1 MHMVWIAAAEY
12 GSYVALYKLII
23 LLGFF
28 LAWMPLVNWIY
39 TDSQAVRADKR
50 LWTAAIVIS
59 GAVSLW
65 IWLLSPIFWIGIL
78 IFVIVVG
85 SGSLAYVMHRNARVA
100 EFEKVLTA
108 EHLKGL
114 FVNPQKKLQKAS
126 LGLAFITANKNE
138 VPMPDAKTPEA
149 EGFTLACG
157 LIDDALWR
165 RVSLVTLLPQKDNYS
180 VIYEIDGINTRQG
193 ERNKEDVERIAHY
206 IKHLADLDVEEKR
219 KPQKGTFSIIKDND
233 WKKKVTWEVQSAGS
247 TAGEQ
252 IRLCKTE
259 DYCTRK
265 IENLGFNE
273 NQFESIRSLRDIK
286 SGLILISGPAKSG
299 VTTTLY
305 TLLGNHDPFMNNI
318 NTLERKRAADLANI
332 TQNEFSLSDTGT
344 TTYGR
349 KLQTLLRRGPDIVG
363 ISDCEDEQ
371 SAKLCCAAVKDGK
384 IIYAVMQATS
394 VVETIEKMLRFIGDK
409 NVLADTL
416 EAVIN
421 QRLVRTLCE
430 DCRQAYKPNQAL
442 FQKFNI
448 PSDEV
453 DMFYRPGEIEYD
465 KHGKPIVCQK
475 CQGTG
480 FYGRVGL
487 FETIRMTDELRQVIR
502 TSTTTQEI
510 AAAFRKSG
518 MLYMQEQSIK
528 KVTEGITSIN
538 EVIRNFSTKPGEKT
552 GVVT

>member
-1 MHMVWIAAAEY
+1 MQMVWIAAAEY

-23 LLGFF
+23 MLGLF
-28 LAWMPLVNWIY
+28 LTWMPLVNWVY
-39 TDSQAVRADKR
+39 MDSQAVRVDKR
-50 LWTAAIVIS
+50 LWTVAIVIS
-59 GAVSLW
+59 GAVALW
-65 IWLLSPIFWIGIL
+65 VWLLSPMFWIGFL
-78 IFVIVVG
+78 IFVIVTC
-85 SGSLAYVMHRNARVA
+85 SGSLAYIMHRNARVA
-100 EFEKVLTA
+100 DFEKVLTA

-114 FVNPQKKLQKAS
+114 FINPQKKIQKAS
-126 LGLAFITANKNE
+126 MGLTFITANKNE
-138 VPMPDAKTPEA
+138 IPMPDPKSPEA

-165 RVSLVTLLPQKDNYS
+165 RVSLITLLPQKDNYS
-180 VIYEIDGINTRQG
+180 IIYEIDGINSRQG
-193 ERNKEDVERIAHY
+193 ERSKEDVDRLSRY
-206 IKHLADLDVEEKR
+206 IKHLADLEVEEKR
-219 KPQKGTFSIIKDND
+219 KPQKGMFSILKDND

-252 IRLCKTE
+252 LKLIKTE

-265 IENLGFNE
+265 IEALGLND

-286 SGLILISGPAKSG
+286 SGLVLISGPAGSG

-332 TQNEFSLSDTGT
+332 TQNEYSLSDTGT

-363 ISDCEDEQ
+363 VSDCEDEQ
-371 SAKLCCAAVKDGK
+371 SAKLCCAAIKDGK
-384 IIYAVMQATS
+384 IIYAAMQATS
-394 VVETIEKMLRFIGDK
+394 VIETVEKMIQFIGDK
-409 NVLADTL
+409 NILAETL
-416 EAVIN
+416 EAIIN
-421 QRLVRTLCE
+421 QRLVRTLCG

-487 FETIRMTDELRQVIR
+487 FETIRITDELRQVIR

-510 AAAFRKSG
+510 AAAFRKAG

-528 KVTEGITSIN
+528 KVTIGITSIN
-538 EVIRNFSTKPGEKT
+538 EVIRNFSTKPG
-552 GVVT
+552 

>member
-1 MHMVWIAAAEY
+1 MHMSWIAAAEY
-12 GSYVALYKLII
+12 GGYVALYKLII
-23 LLGFF
+23 MLGLF
-28 LAWMPLVNWIY
+28 LTWMPLVNWIY
-39 TDSQAVRADKR
+39 MDSQAVRTDKR
-50 LWTAAIVIS
+50 LWTAAIVGS
-59 GAVSLW
+59 GAVALW
-65 IWLLSPIFWIGIL
+65 IWLLSPIFWIGFL

-85 SGSLAYVMHRNARVA
+85 SGSMAYVMHRNARVA
-100 EFEKVLTA
+100 DFEKVLTS
-108 EHLKGL
+108 EHIKGL
-114 FVNPQKKLQKAS
+114 FINPQKKIQKAS
-126 LGLAFITANKNE
+126 RGLSFITANKNE
-138 VPMPDAKTPEA
+138 VPMPDPKSPEA
-149 EGFTLACG
+149 EGFTMACE

-165 RVSLVTLLPQKDNYS
+165 RVSLITLLPQKDNYS
-180 VIYEIDGINTRQG
+180 VIYEIDGVNSRQG
-193 ERNKEDVERIAHY
+193 ERSKEDVDRMGRY
-206 IKHLADLDVEEKR
+206 VKHLADLDVEEKR
-219 KPQKGTFSIIKDND
+219 KPQKGTFSILKDND

-252 IRLCKTE
+252 IRFTKTE

-265 IENLGFNE
+265 LEDLGLNE
-273 NQFESIRSLRDIK
+273 NQFESIRSLREMK
-286 SGLILISGPAKSG
+286 TGLVLISGPAKSG

-318 NTLERKRAADLANI
+318 NTLERKRAADLPNI
-332 TQNEFSLSDTGT
+332 TQNEYSLSDTGT

-363 ISDCEDEQ
+363 VSDCEEEQ

-384 IIYAVMQATS
+384 IIYAAMQATS
-394 VVETIEKMLRFIGDK
+394 VVETVEKMIQFIGDR
-409 NVLADTL
+409 NLLAETL

-421 QRLVRTLCE
+421 QRLVRTLCG

-465 KHGKPIVCQK
+465 KHGKPVVCQK

-480 FYGRVGL
+480 FYGRTGL
-487 FETIRMTDELRQVIR
+487 YETIRMTDELRQVIR
-502 TSTTTQEI
+502 SSTTTQEI

-528 KVTEGITSIN
+528 KVTKGITSIN
-538 EVIRNFSTKPGEKT
+538 EVIRNFSTKPG
-552 GVVT
+552 

>member
-1 MHMVWIAAAEY
+1 MVWIAAAEY

>member
-1 MHMVWIAAAEY
+1 MVWIAAAEY
-12 GSYVALYKLII
+12 GGYVALYKLII
-23 LLGFF
+23 ILGLF
-28 LAWMPLVNWIY
+28 LTWMPLVNWIY
-39 TDSQAVRADKR
+39 MDSQAVRTDKR

-59 GAVSLW
+59 GAVALW
-65 IWLLSPIFWIGIL
+65 VWLLSPIFWIGLLVFI
-78 IFVIVVG
+78 IVVG

-114 FVNPQKKLQKAS
+114 FINPQKKMQKAS
-126 LGLAFITANKNE
+126 RGLAFITANKNE
-138 VPMPDAKTPEA
+138 VPMPDPKGPEA
-149 EGFTLACG
+149 EGFTLACE

-165 RVSLVTLLPQKDNYS
+165 RVSLITMLPQKDNYS
-180 VIYEIDGINTRQG
+180 VVYEIDGINTRQG
-193 ERNKEDVERIAHY
+193 ERSKEDVDRLTRY
-206 IKHLADLDVEEKR
+206 IKHLADLEVEEKR
-219 KPQKGTFSIIKDND
+219 KPQKGTFSTLKDND

-252 IRLCKTE
+252 IRLIKTE
-259 DYCTRK
+259 DYCTRSM
-265 IENLGFNE
+265 ENLGLND
-273 NQFESIRSLRDIK
+273 NQYESIRSLKDIK

-305 TLLGNHDPFMNNI
+305 TLLANHDPFMNNI
-318 NTLERKRAADLANI
+318 NTLERKLAADLPNI
-332 TQNEFSLSDTGT
+332 TQNEYSLSDTGT

-349 KLQTLLRRGPDIVG
+349 KLQSLLRRGPDIVG
-363 ISDCEDEQ
+363 VSDCEEEQ
-371 SAKLCCAAVKDGK
+371 SAKLCCAAIKDGK
-384 IIYAVMQATS
+384 IIYAAMHATS
-394 VVETIEKMLRFIGDK
+394 VVETVEKILQFIGDK
-409 NVLADTL
+409 NLLADTL

-421 QRLVRTLCE
+421 QRLVRTLCG

-480 FYGRVGL
+480 FYGRTGL
-487 FETIRMTDELRQVIR
+487 YETIRMTDELRQVIR

-528 KVTEGITSIN
+528 KVTKGITSIN
-538 EVIRNFSTKPGEKT
+538 EVIRNFSTKPG
-552 GVVT
+552 

>member
-1 MHMVWIAAAEY
+1 MQMVWIAAAEY
-12 GSYVALYKLII
+12 GGYVALYKLII
-23 LLGFF
+23 MLGLF

-39 TDSQAVRADKR
+39 MDSQAVRADKR
-50 LWTAAIVIS
+50 IWTAAMVIS
-59 GAVSLW
+59 GAAALW
-65 IWLLSPIFWIGIL
+65 IWLLAPIFWIGFL

-85 SGSLAYVMHRNARVA
+85 SGALAYVMHRNARVA
-100 EFEKVLTA
+100 DFEKVLTA

-114 FVNPQKKLQKAS
+114 FINPQKKMQKAS
-126 LGLAFITANKNE
+126 LGLVFITANKNE
-138 VPMPDAKTPEA
+138 VPMPDPKSPES

-165 RVSLVTLLPQKDNYS
+165 RVSLISLLPQKDNYS
-180 VIYEIDGINTRQG
+180 IVYEIDGINSRQG
-193 ERNKEDVERIAHY
+193 ERSKEDVDRMAHY

-219 KPQKGTFSIIKDND
+219 KPQKGTFSTLKDND

-252 IRLCKTE
+252 LRIRKTE

-265 IENLGFNE
+265 IEDLGLND

-286 SGLILISGPAKSG
+286 SGLILISGPAGSG

-318 NTLERKRAADLANI
+318 NTLERKRAADLPNI
-332 TQNEFSLSDTGT
+332 TQNEYSLSDTGT

-363 ISDCEDEQ
+363 VSDCEDEQ

-394 VVETIEKMLRFIGDK
+394 VIETIGKMLQFIGDK
-409 NVLADTL
+409 NILADTL

-421 QRLVRTLCE
+421 QRLVRTLCG
-430 DCRQAYKPNQAL
+430 DCSQAYKPNQSL

-465 KHGKPIVCQK
+465 KHGKPVVCQK

-487 FETIRMTDELRQVIR
+487 FETIRITDELRQVIR

-528 KVTEGITSIN
+528 KVTQGITSIN
-538 EVIRNFSTKPGEKT
+538 EVIRNFSTKPG
-552 GVVT
+552 

>member
-12 GSYVALYKLII
+12 GGYVALYKLII
-23 LLGFF
+23 ILGLF
-28 LAWMPLVNWIY
+28 LTWMPLVNWIY
-39 TDSQAVRADKR
+39 MDSQAVRTDKR

-59 GAVSLW
+59 GAVALW
-65 IWLLSPIFWIGIL
+65 VWLLSPIFWIGLLVFI
-78 IFVIVVG
+78 IVVG

-114 FVNPQKKLQKAS
+114 FINPQKKMQKAS
-126 LGLAFITANKNE
+126 RGLAFITANKNE
-138 VPMPDAKTPEA
+138 VPMPDPKGPEA
-149 EGFTLACG
+149 EGFTLACE

-165 RVSLVTLLPQKDNYS
+165 RVSLITMLPQKDNYS
-180 VIYEIDGINTRQG
+180 VVYEIDGINTRQG
-193 ERNKEDVERIAHY
+193 ERSKEDVDRLTRY
-206 IKHLADLDVEEKR
+206 IKHLADLEVEEKR
-219 KPQKGTFSIIKDND
+219 KPQKGTFSTLKDND

-252 IRLCKTE
+252 IRLIKTE
-259 DYCTRK
+259 DYCTRSM
-265 IENLGFNE
+265 ENLGLND
-273 NQFESIRSLRDIK
+273 NQYESIRSLKDIK

-305 TLLGNHDPFMNNI
+305 TLLANHDPFMNNI
-318 NTLERKRAADLANI
+318 NTLERKLAADLPNI
-332 TQNEFSLSDTGT
+332 TQNEYSLSDTGT

-349 KLQTLLRRGPDIVG
+349 KLQSLLRRGPDIVG
-363 ISDCEDEQ
+363 VSDCEEEQ
-371 SAKLCCAAVKDGK
+371 SAKLCCAAIKDGK
-384 IIYAVMQATS
+384 IIYAAMHATS
-394 VVETIEKMLRFIGDK
+394 VVETVEKILQFIGDK
-409 NVLADTL
+409 NLLADTL

-421 QRLVRTLCE
+421 QRLVRTLCG

-480 FYGRVGL
+480 FYGRTGL
-487 FETIRMTDELRQVIR
+487 YETIRMTDELRQVIR

-528 KVTEGITSIN
+528 KVTKGITSIN
-538 EVIRNFSTKPGEKT
+538 EVIRNFSTKPG
-552 GVVT
+552 

>member
-1 MHMVWIAAAEY
+1 MVWIAAAEY

-59 GAVSLW
+59 GAVS
-65 IWLLSPIFWIGIL
+65 L

>member
-1 MHMVWIAAAEY
+1 MQISWIAAAEY
-12 GSYVALYKLII
+12 GGYVAFYKLII
-23 LLGFF
+23 ILGLF
-28 LAWMPLVNWIY
+28 LTWMPLVNWIY
-39 TDSQAVRADKR
+39 MDSQAVRTDKR
-50 LWTAAIVIS
+50 LWTAAIVCS
-59 GAVSLW
+59 GAVALW
-65 IWLLSPIFWIGIL
+65 TWLLSPLFWIGFL

-85 SGSLAYVMHRNARVA
+85 SGSMAYVMHRNARVA
-100 EFEKVLTA
+100 DFEKVLTS
-108 EHLKGL
+108 EHIKGL
-114 FVNPQKKLQKAS
+114 FVNPDAKLRKAS
-126 LGLAFITANKNE
+126 RGLSFITANKNE
-138 VPMPDAKTPEA
+138 VPLPDPKSPEA
-149 EGFTLACG
+149 DGFLHACE

-165 RVSLVTLLPQKDNYS
+165 RVSMITLLPQKDNYS
-180 VIYEIDGINTRQG
+180 VIYEIDGVNSRQG
-193 ERNKEDVERIAHY
+193 ERSKEEVDRLVYY

-219 KPQKGTFSIIKDND
+219 KPQKGTFSILKDND

-252 IRLCKTE
+252 IRLSKTE

-265 IENLGFNE
+265 MVELGLND
-273 NQFESIRSLRDIK
+273 NQFESVRSLIEIK
-286 SGLILISGPAKSG
+286 SGLVLISGPAGSG

-318 NTLERKRAADLANI
+318 NTLERKKAADLPNI
-332 TQNEFSLSDTGT
+332 TQTEYSLSDTGT

-363 ISDCEDEQ
+363 VSDCEDEQ

-384 IIYAVMQATS
+384 IIYAAMQATS
-394 VVETIEKMLRFIGDK
+394 VVETIEKMIQFTGDR
-409 NVLADTL
+409 NLLADTL
-416 EAVIN
+416 EAIIN
-421 QRLVRTLCE
+421 QRLVRTLCG

-465 KHGKPIVCQK
+465 KHGKPVVCQK

-480 FYGRVGL
+480 FYGRTGL
-487 FETIRMTDELRQVIR
+487 FETIRMTSELRQVIR

-528 KVTEGITSIN
+528 KVTVGITSIN
-538 EVIRNFSTKPGEKT
+538 EVIRNFSTKPG
-552 GVVT
+552 